1 MCCVPAAH
9 RMDRPWR
16 GGPETPEEIGCRDE
30 AAPATP
36 RAGSVC
42 VCVCVCARGR
52 IFWHAV
58 CLNLGPSDGCGSLR

>member
-42 VCVCVCARGR
+42 VCVCVCVREGGS
-52 IFWHAV
+52 FGMLYVSTSDLQMAV
-58 CLNLGPSDGCGSLR
+58 GH